1 MFPIVEENS
10 NINLE
15 LTLFIKTM
23 DLSIPKKELEEIE
36 SAIQSEESV
45 VGIDAKKT
53 HVIIIHMLHQI
64 QQKLDDLEAR
74 IEKLEN

>member
-1 MFPIVEENS
+1 
-10 NINLE
+10 
-15 LTLFIKTM
+15 M
-23 DLSIPKKELEEIE
+23 DLSIPQKDLEEIE

-64 QQKLDDLEAR
+64 QQKLDNLEGR
-74 IEKLEN
+74 IENLEE

>member
-1 MFPIVEENS
+1 
-10 NINLE
+10 
-15 LTLFIKTM
+15 M
-23 DLSIPKKELEEIE
+23 DLRIPQKDLEEIE

-64 QQKLDDLEAR
+64 QQKLDNLEGR
-74 IEKLEN
+74 IENLEE

>member
-1 MFPIVEENS
+1 
-10 NINLE
+10 
-15 LTLFIKTM
+15 M
-23 DLSIPKKELEEIE
+23 DLSIPKIELEEIE

-64 QQKLDDLEAR
+64 QQKLNDLEGR
-74 IEKLEN
+74 IEKLEK